1 MTTFDEHARAAS
13 RDHTGFDLTG
23 PSRAL
28 LLSGAASL
36 AALCWAG
43 LALLILT

>member
-1 MTTFDEHARAAS
+1 MTTFDEHARDAS

-28 LLSGAASL
+28 LLSGAAAL
-36 AALCWAG
+36 AVLCWAG

>member
-13 RDHTGFDLTG
+13 RDHTGFDLTE

-28 LLSGAASL
+28 LLSGAAAL
-36 AALCWAG
+36 AVLCWAG
-43 LALLILT
+43 LALLMLT

>member
-1 MTTFDEHARAAS
+1 MTTFDEHAQAAS
-13 RDHTGFDLTG
+13 HDHTGFDLTG

-28 LLSGAASL
+28 LLSGAAAL
-36 AALCWAG
+36 AVLCWAG

>member
-1 MTTFDEHARAAS
+1 MTTFDEHARVAS
-13 RDHTGFDLTG
+13 RDHTGFDLTE

-28 LLSGAASL
+28 LLSGAAAL
-36 AALCWAG
+36 AVLCWAG